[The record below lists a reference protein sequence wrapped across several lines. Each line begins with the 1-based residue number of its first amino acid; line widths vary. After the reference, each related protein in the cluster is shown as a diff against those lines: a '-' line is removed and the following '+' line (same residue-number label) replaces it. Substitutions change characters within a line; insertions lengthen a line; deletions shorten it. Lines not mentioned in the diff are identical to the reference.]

1 MMTKEQAPWIDY
13 LDIDEETGERFLKD
27 DTPDDIRK
35 KYADHLSKMN
45 SDKCVEK

>member
-13 LDIDEETGERFLKD
+13 LDVDEKTGERFLID

-35 KYADHLSKMN
+35 KYEDHLSKMN
-45 SDKCVEK
+45 SDECVAK